1 MFETLLDLRASVLW
15 TCKSR
20 NFGNLENHAG
30 NIDSARSRPKESFD
44 SIILSDSVENS
55 GDFWKVGKCPTSSR
69 TLTIFDRR
77 SLLTLAAEFG
87 RVPVAIENFIVNGAD
102 EKSRT
107 HRLESWI
114 CAWQS
119 MVFLHHHCR
128 WYNLNFSSSFEDFMK
143 KNHMKNGSNVEH
155 RWGRHAKYA
164 KCAFLQINYRFLR
177 FHLTLRITAPWLLW
191 LMYRSAII
199 LLPDWPLAHVV
210 WRLMVR
216 CSYAI
221 WVNN

>member
-1 MFETLLDLRASVLW
+1 MFEMLLDLRASVLR
-15 TCKSR
+15 TCKPG
-20 NFGNLENHAG
+20 NFGNLENHG
-30 NIDSARSRPKESFD
+30 EDIDSARSRPEESFD
-44 SIILSDSVENS
+44 SIILSDSVGNS

-69 TLTIFDRR
+69 TLTIFDRP

-102 EKSRT
+102 EKSWT

-114 CAWQS
+114 CTWQS
-119 MVFLHHHCR
+119 MVF
-128 WYNLNFSSSFEDFMK
+128 YTITAGGTISTSSPSKIFVK
-143 KNHMKNGSNVEH
+143 KNRMENGSNVEH
-155 RWGRHAKYA
+155 RWGRHAKCA

-177 FHLTLRITAPWLLW
+177 FHLTLRITASWPLW
-191 LMYRSAII
+191 LMCRLAII
-199 LLPDWPLAHVV
+199 LLSDRPLAHVV
-210 WRLMVR
+210 RRLMVR